1 VEDLR
6 MKRIGIIGAGNMGS
20 GIVQK
25 TAQEGLSV
33 VMMDIKPEFVDKGL
47 NNIQTTLK
55 EAVERK
61 LFKSEQVHD
70 ILSRIQGTTDL
81 GDTKDC
87 DLVIEAVF
95 EDMEVKKDLFARLDE
110 ICKPET
116 ILATNTSSFS
126 VEELAQATGRPDR
139 FVGLHFFYH
148 PAKNR
153 LLEIIPGPLTSP
165 ETLAVC
171 RQFAQL
177 AGKTD
182 ILVKD
187 TPGFAVNRFFV
198 PWLNEAVRILED
210 GWANIPTID
219 KAAMDSLGIGMG
231 PFKLM
236 NVTGVPI
243 AYHSALTLGNKL
255 GPFYA
260 PSARLKAQFESG
272 ELWPLDG
279 EVEEANLARVSD
291 RLLAEIFY
299 VASDLLA
306 GGAAEM
312 ADIDVGAKVGLRWRK
327 GPFELMNR
335 LGLDKANG
343 LVEDLLKPWPDLTIP
358 EQLHSQ
364 QVKGEPWDIRFVRY
378 NRVDDIGRV
387 TISRPEALN
396 ALNQTVMK
404 QLDESFRDAESDAE
418 TKAII
423 LGGAGKAF
431 VAGADIG
438 FFLKCIKDDR
448 LDDNYAFTKYGQEVL
463 MGIDESKK
471 LVIARVGGIA
481 LGGGLELALATDVI
495 VATPKARMGF
505 PETGIGIYP
514 GLGGTQRTA
523 RFIGKELAKYLIF
536 TGRLVSAEDALSIGL
551 VDYVFAPEEIEDRML
566 ELIAE
571 EKLVPRK
578 GKSSEELPAQWHKIK
593 ELFADENIDAL
604 LAGKTIDSDDP
615 LVAKTAKIIAS
626 KAPIALRLANQI
638 IDTGYA
644 LPLSEGIKGEL
655 SHLNEIFSTADA
667 LTGLSSVGKGMPTFE
682 GR

>member
-1 VEDLR
+1 
-6 MKRIGIIGAGNMGS
+6 MKKIGIIGAGNMGS

-47 NNIQTTLK
+47 KNIQTTLK

-61 LFKSEQVHD
+61 LFKPEQVTD

-81 GDTKDC
+81 ADTKDC

-95 EDMEVKKDLFARLDE
+95 EDMAVKKDLFVRLDE

-126 VEELAQATGRPDR
+126 VEELARATGRPDR
-139 FVGLHFFYH
+139 FAGLHFFYH

-153 LLEIIPGPLTSP
+153 LLEIIPGPTTSP
-165 ETLAVC
+165 ETLAAC

-198 PWLNEAVRILED
+198 PWLNEATRILED
-210 GWANIPTID
+210 GWTNIPTID
-219 KAAMDSLGIGMG
+219 QAAMDSLGIGMG

-243 AYHSALTLGNKL
+243 AHHSALTLGNKL
-255 GPFYA
+255 GSFYA
-260 PSARLKAQFESG
+260 PSARLKTQFESG

-279 EVEEANLARVSD
+279 EVEEAQLARVSD
-291 RLLAEIFY
+291 RLMAVIFY
-299 VASDLLA
+299 VASDLLE
-306 GGAAEM
+306 GGATEM
-312 ADIDVGAKVGLRWRK
+312 ADIDVGAKVGLRWRN

-335 LGLDKANG
+335 MGLDKANG

-358 EQLHSQ
+358 ERLHNQ
-364 QVKGEPWDIRFVRY
+364 NVRKEPWDIRYVRY
-378 NRVDDIGRV
+378 NRVDDVGQVI
-387 TISRPEALN
+387 ISRPEALN
-396 ALNQTVMK
+396 ALNQTVVK
-404 QLDESFRDAESDAE
+404 QLDESFQEAESDPR
-418 TKAII
+418 TRAIV
-423 LGGAGKAF
+423 LSGAGKAF

-438 FFLKCIKDDR
+438 FFIKCIKNDR
-448 LDDNYAFTKYGQEVL
+448 LDDNYAFTQYGQDVL
-463 MGIDESKK
+463 KRIDESHK
-471 LVIARVGGIA
+471 LVVARVGGIA
-481 LGGGLELALATDVI
+481 LGGGLELALSTDVI
-495 VATPKARMGF
+495 AATPKARMGF

-536 TGRLVSAEDALSIGL
+536 TGRLISAEDALSIGL
-551 VDYVFAPEEIEDRML
+551 VDYVFAPDEIEARLL
-566 ELIAE
+566 ELIAK

-578 GKSSEELPAQWHKIK
+578 GRSSEELPAQWRKIK
-593 ELFADENIDAL
+593 ALFADENIDAWIT
-604 LAGKTIDSDDP
+604 GKNMDSDDP
-615 LVAKTAKIIAS
+615 LTAKTAKIIAG

-638 IDTGYA
+638 IDTGYE
-644 LPLSEGIKGEL
+644 LPLSEGMKEEL
-655 SHLNEIFSTADA
+655 THLNEIFSTADA
-667 LTGLSSVGKGMPTFE
+667 LTGLSSVGKGMPAFE

>member
-1 VEDLR
+1 
-6 MKRIGIIGAGNMGS
+6 MKKIGIIGAGNMGS

-33 VMMDIKPEFVDKGL
+33 VMVDVKPEFVDKGL
-47 NNIQTTLK
+47 NNIRTTLK

-61 LFKSEQVHD
+61 LFKPEQVDD

-81 GDTKDC
+81 DATKDC

-95 EDMEVKKDLFARLDE
+95 EDMGVKKDLFARLDE
-110 ICKPET
+110 ICKPGT
-116 ILATNTSSFS
+116 VLATNTSSFS
-126 VEELAQATGRPDR
+126 VEELAKATERPDR

-153 LLEIIPGPLTSP
+153 LLEIIPGSMTSP
-165 ETLAVC
+165 ETLAAC

-177 AGKTD
+177 TGKTD

-198 PWLNEAVRILED
+198 PWLNEATRMLEE

-243 AYHSALTLGNKL
+243 AYHSSLTLGNKL

-260 PSARLKAQFESG
+260 PSDKLKTQFESG

-279 EVEEANLARVSD
+279 KVEEANQARVSD
-291 RLLAEIFY
+291 RLLAVIFY
-299 VASDLLA
+299 VASELLE
-306 GGAAEM
+306 GGAAGM

-327 GPFELMNR
+327 GPFEIMNR
-335 LGLDKANG
+335 LGIDKAHEM
-343 LVEDLLKPWPDLTIP
+343 VEDLLKPWPDLTIP
-358 EQLHSQ
+358 ERLHSQ
-364 QVKGEPWDIRFVRY
+364 QIKREPWDIRYVKYSRIG
-378 NRVDDIGRV
+378 DIGRI
-387 TISRPEALN
+387 TISRPDALN
-396 ALNQTVMK
+396 ALNQTVVK
-404 QLDESFRDAESDAE
+404 QLDEAFLEAESDPG
-418 TKAII
+418 TKAIV

-438 FFLKCIKDDR
+438 FFLKCIKNDR
-448 LDDNYAFTKYGQEVL
+448 LNDNYTFTKYGQDVL
-463 MGIDESKK
+463 MRIDESKK
-471 LVIARVGGIA
+471 LVIAKVGGIA
-481 LGGGLELALATDVI
+481 LGGGLELALSTDVI

-514 GLGGTQRTA
+514 GLGGTQRTS
-523 RFIGKELAKYLIF
+523 RFIGKELAKYLMF
-536 TGRLVSAEDALSIGL
+536 TGRLVSAEEALSIGL
-551 VDYVFAPEEIEDRML
+551 VDYVFAPEEIEEKMIA
-566 ELIAE
+566 LINE
-571 EKLVPRK
+571 GKLVPRK
-578 GKSSEELPAQWHKIK
+578 GKDIEELSPEWRKIQS
-593 ELFADENIDAL
+593 LFADENIDKW
-604 LAGKTIDSDDP
+604 LAGKYLESDDP
-615 LVAKTAKIIAS
+615 LIAKTAKIIAA
-626 KAPIALRLANQI
+626 KAPLALRLANQI
-638 IDTGYA
+638 IDTGYEQ
-644 LPLSEGIKGEL
+644 PLSEGIKGEL
-655 SHLNEIFSTADA
+655 EHLNEIFSTADA

>member
-1 VEDLR
+1 
-6 MKRIGIIGAGNMGS
+6 MKKIGIIGAGNMGS

-33 VMMDIKPEFVDKGL
+33 VMMDTKQEFVDKGFD
-47 NNIQTTLK
+47 NIRTTLK

-61 LFKSEQVHD
+61 LFRPEQVDD
-70 ILSRIQGTTDL
+70 ILARIQGTTVL
-81 GDTKDC
+81 TDTKDC

-95 EDMEVKKDLFARLDE
+95 EDMDVKKDLFRRLDE
-110 ICKPET
+110 VCGDKT

-126 VEELAQATGRPDR
+126 VEDLAKATGRADR

-153 LLEIIPGPLTSP
+153 LLEITPGPMTSP
-165 ETLAVC
+165 ETVAAC

-177 AGKTD
+177 TGKTD

-198 PWLNEAVRILED
+198 PWLNEATRMLEE
-210 GWANIPTID
+210 GWANVPTID

-236 NVTGVPI
+236 NVTGIPI
-243 AYHSALTLGNKL
+243 AYHSTLTLGNKL

-260 PSARLKAQFESG
+260 PSGGLKAQFESG

-279 EVEEANLARVSD
+279 QVEEENLAKVSD
-291 RLLAEIFY
+291 RLLAVVFY
-299 VASDLLA
+299 VASELLE

-335 LGLDKANG
+335 LGLDKAHS
-343 LVEDLLKPWPDLTIP
+343 LVQDLLKPWPDLKIP
-358 EQLHSQ
+358 EPLQSQ
-364 QVKGEPWDIRFVRY
+364 QIKREPWDIRYVKY
-378 NRVDDIGRV
+378 NRIGDLGRV
-387 TISRPEALN
+387 TISRPDALN
-396 ALNQTVMK
+396 ALNQTVVK
-404 QLDESFRDAESDAE
+404 QLDEAFREAESDPE
-418 TKAII
+418 TKAIV
-423 LGGAGKAF
+423 LGGEGKAF
-431 VAGADIG
+431 VAGADIV
-438 FFLKCIKDDR
+438 FFIECIKKDR
-448 LDDNYAFTKYGQEVL
+448 LNDNYNFTKYGQDVL
-463 MGIDESKK
+463 MRLDESKK
-471 LVIARVGGIA
+471 LVVAKVGGIA
-481 LGGGLELALATDVI
+481 LGGGLELALSTHVI

-536 TGRLVSAEDALSIGL
+536 TGRLISAEEALSIGL
-551 VDYVFAPEEIEDRML
+551 IDYVFAPEEIEDRML
-566 ELIAE
+566 SLIAE
-571 EKLVPRK
+571 GKLTTRK
-578 GKSSEELPAQWHKIK
+578 GKSTEELPSEWRKIK
-593 ELFADENIDAL
+593 ELFVEENIDAW
-604 LAGKTIDSDDP
+604 LAGKYLENDDP
-615 LVAKTAKIIAS
+615 LIAKTAKMIAS
-626 KAPIALRLANQI
+626 KAPIALRLVNQI
-638 IDTGYA
+638 IDTGYER
-644 LPLSEGIKGEL
+644 PLSEGIKGEL
-655 SHLNEIFSTADA
+655 AHLNEAFSTADA
-667 LTGLSSVGKGMPTFE
+667 LTGLTSVGKATPTFK